1 MDRGLNMLIS
11 CPNVEDYGQI
21 NTARCLTLTGVAV
34 FWSLAGKAEDNVFS
48 EGRTFISG
56 INFS

>member
-1 MDRGLNMLIS
+1 MLIS

-21 NTARCLTLTGVAV
+21 NAARCLTLTGVAV